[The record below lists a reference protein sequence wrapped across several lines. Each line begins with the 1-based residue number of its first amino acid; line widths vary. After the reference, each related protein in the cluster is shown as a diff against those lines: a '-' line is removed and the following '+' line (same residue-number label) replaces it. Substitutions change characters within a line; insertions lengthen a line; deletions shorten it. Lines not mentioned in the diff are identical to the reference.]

1 MTEFSHRGLILFVCI
16 SVVSA
21 CATQNTKETDP
32 NVYLGVCKA
41 RLHPE
46 KSNPTADYQACK
58 FNNDKNSELVSECML
73 THGWSE
79 LTEVPC
85 DEATEVFASSE
96 INHCIEKSKSDGV
109 VSHPKMNDCLSEFK
123 PKRSDAKKTEK
134 LLRDILGK
142 FGS

>member
-1 MTEFSHRGLILFVCI
+1 MTEFSHRSLILFICI
-16 SVVSA
+16 SVASA
-21 CATQNTKETDP
+21 CATKNSKKPEP

-58 FNNDKNSELVSECML
+58 FNNGKSSEFVSECML
-73 THGWSE
+73 AQGWSE

-85 DEATEVFASSE
+85 DKATEVFASSE
-96 INHCIEKSKSDGV
+96 IDYCIEQSKSDGV
-109 VSHPKMNDCLSEFK
+109 VSHPKMNNCLSEFK
-123 PKRSDAKKTEK
+123 PKKSDAKKTEK

>member
-1 MTEFSHRGLILFVCI
+1 MTEISQRSLILFICVL
-16 SVVSA
+16 VVSA
-21 CATQNTKETDP
+21 CISQNSKKSDP
-32 NVYLGVCKA
+32 NVYLKACKA

-46 KSNPTADYQACK
+46 KSNSTADYQACK
-58 FNNDKNSELVSECML
+58 FNNGKSTKLVSDCML
-73 THGWSE
+73 AQGWSE

-96 INHCIEKSKSDGV
+96 IDYCIEQSKSDGV
-109 VSHPKMNDCLSEFK
+109 VSHPKMNNCLLEFK
-123 PKRSDAKKTEK
+123 PKKSDTKKTEK